1 MEEARTEPNVLTTVA
16 SLRLLPRPSRY
27 LKKTQQE
34 PTYTRVVLYNNKN
47 IKKTIYFLSL

>member
-1 MEEARTEPNVLTTVA
+1 MEEARTELNVLTTVI

-27 LKKTQQE
+27 LKKKN